1 MNRCV
6 RPVFPRRVSTE
17 GRLTGLVLLALLM
30 AGGPCSV
37 YAEGMYEEGSPGLFG
52 DSPSILPDLLF
63 PGLSDTEEDVPGGID
78 LLSGTLPS
86 PFLSAETLELLRNAL
101 EEARNGTADTPVPE
115 SGAAVPAP
123 SSPEAPVAP
132 VSPAA
137 GAAPAAPPKSV
148 SAPEASTGAAGGGS
162 APEKAGSDVQPVPRA
177 SAPASSPAAAPSAAA
192 APAPKAEVPA
202 IPSGSS
208 PADGGSS
215 SAPRESSSRE
225 LRIRTG
231 DEATVS
237 LEGAGWIYLG
247 ELSGKSGIVFRKRD
261 SGAEKAD
268 FSFLAK
274 EPGAYTLGFQR
285 QDLSSGT
292 LFRETVAVTVADTVA
307 AAPSAPATSAAPAAS
322 APETAAESAG
332 TDTSTERA
340 PSTGARSGGPI
351 VLAPASP
358 EAETQAQ
365 SAGALDAPEAGAA
378 SAGPTVEALLAS
390 GREAEA
396 VTALE
401 RFLAENPGSPKCEET
416 LFRLAELYEKN
427 TSVRNLKKSVAYY
440 DRLLEQ
446 YPFTLYRERAETRR
460 TYLTRHF
467 FEIR

>member
-6 RPVFPRRVSTE
+6 CPVFPRRVSTE

-63 PGLSDTEEDVPGGID
+63 PGFSDTGEDVPGGID

-86 PFLSAETLELLRNAL
+86 PLLSSDTLELLRNAL
-101 EEARNGTADTPVPE
+101 EETRNGTAGTPVPE

-137 GAAPAAPPKSV
+137 GAASAAPPKSV

-162 APEKAGSDVQPVPRA
+162 APGKTGSDVQPVPRA
-177 SAPASSPAAAPSAAA
+177 SAPASSPAAAPSSAA

-202 IPSGSS
+202 APSGSS

-215 SAPRESSSRE
+215 SAPRESSARE

-261 SGAEKAD
+261 AGAEKAD

-307 AAPSAPATSAAPAAS
+307 AAPSAPAASAAS
-322 APETAAESAG
+322 APEAAAESAG
-332 TDTSTERA
+332 NDTSTERA
-340 PSTGARSGGPI
+340 PSSGARSGGPI

-358 EAETQAQ
+358 DAETQAR
-365 SAGALDAPEAGAA
+365 AA
-378 SAGPTVEALLAS
+378 DDLGVQETGTTSSGPTVEALVAS